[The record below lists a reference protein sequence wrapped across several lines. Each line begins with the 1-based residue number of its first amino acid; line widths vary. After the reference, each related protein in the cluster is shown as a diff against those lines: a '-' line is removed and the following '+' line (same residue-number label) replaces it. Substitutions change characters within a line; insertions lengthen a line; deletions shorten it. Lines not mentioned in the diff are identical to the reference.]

1 MKYNIIFTLVLFFG
15 LSQMVNSQGD
25 ELQSSFGGKSE
36 WHKKVPQELKV
47 KTSKFFNYLLDSNV
61 TAAYDELMK
70 GSFLIAQNE
79 KLNTLINQTHRAFW
93 DLWFI
98 KRIRAS

>member
-36 WHKKVPQELKV
+36 
-47 KTSKFFNYLLDSNV
+47 
-61 TAAYDELMK
+61 
-70 GSFLIAQNE
+70 
-79 KLNTLINQTHRAFW
+79 
-93 DLWFI
+93 
-98 KRIRAS
+98 